1 MGLKKTYKEIPK
13 SSTEK
18 IIVSLSEWNDSE
30 YVDIRLWFD
39 ASGGRNT
46 EWKPGKK
53 GITIKPEFLEDLR
66 EGINLAI
73 SELIGEDEGKDKEV

>member
-1 MGLKKTYKEIPK
+1 MSLKKIYKEIPK

-18 IIVSLSEWNDSE
+18 IIVSLSEWSDLE
-30 YVDIRLWFD
+30 YVDIRLWYD

-53 GITIKPEFLEDLR
+53 GITIKPEFLEDLK

-73 SELIGEDEGKDKEV
+73 SELLGEKQPK